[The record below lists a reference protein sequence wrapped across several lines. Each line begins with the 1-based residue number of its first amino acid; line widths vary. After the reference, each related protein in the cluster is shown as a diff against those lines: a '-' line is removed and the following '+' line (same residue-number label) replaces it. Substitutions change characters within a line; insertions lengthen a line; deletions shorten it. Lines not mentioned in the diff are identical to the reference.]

1 MNGFNQE
8 KPYKTVAK
16 YGESE
21 FVEKKSRFLSF
32 VHPIENEADA
42 LDIIEKA
49 RKKYYDATHV
59 VFGYKI
65 KENNICR
72 FSDDGEPQGT
82 AGIPVLDVIVKNE
95 LENVLIIVV
104 RYFGGTLL
112 GAGGLVRAYSKS
124 AVLGVENAGICSMTP
139 CTLFEISC
147 PYNLLQSVQFLLD
160 SLNCVK
166 IDIIYGSDILL
177 KYYIDE
183 NDFEKLCEK
192 ITDKTNGQLVVRNIG
207 NEFHRLKISI

>member
-1 MNGFNQE
+1 MNSF
-8 KPYKTVAK
+8 KPYKTVEK

-21 FVEKKSRFLSF
+21 FVEKKSSFLSF
-32 VHPIENEADA
+32 VHPVDNEKDAIE
-42 LDIIEKA
+42 IIEKA
-49 RKKYYDATHV
+49 RKKYYDSTHV
-59 VFGYKI
+59 VYAYKI
-65 KENNICR
+65 SENNISR

-82 AGIPVLDVIVKNE
+82 AGIPVLDVITKNN

-124 AVLGVENAGICSMTP
+124 AVLGVENAGICTMSP

-147 PYNLLQSVQFLLD
+147 PYNLFQSVQFLLE

-166 IDIIYGSDILL
+166 IDIVYSSDILL

-183 NDFEKLCEK
+183 NDYEHLCEK
-192 ITDKTNGQLVVRNIG
+192 ITDKTNGQLTVLKTG
-207 NEFHRLKISI
+207 NEFHKIKDKSAS

>member
-1 MNGFNQE
+1 M
-8 KPYKTVAK
+8 YKTVAK

-21 FVEKKSRFLSF
+21 FIEKKSRFLSF
-32 VHPIENEADA
+32 VHPVETEEDA

-49 RKKYYDATHV
+49 RKKYYDSTHV
-59 VFGYKI
+59 VFAYKI

-82 AGIPVLDVIVKNE
+82 AGIPVLDVITKND

-124 AVLGVENAGICSMTP
+124 AVMGVEEAGTALVTP
-139 CTLFEISC
+139 CTVFEIVC
-147 PYNLLQSVQFLLD
+147 PYNLLSTVQFILD
-160 SLNCVK
+160 SFSCVK
-166 IDIIYGSDILL
+166 TDISYGSEILL

-183 NDFEKLCEK
+183 KDYESLSDK
-192 ITDKTNGQLVVRNIG
+192 ITDKTNGQIKLKKLAT
-207 NEFHRLKISI
+207 EFHRLKTE

>member
-1 MNGFNQE
+1 MNGFNTE
-8 KPYKTVAK
+8 KPYKTVSK

-21 FVEKKSRFLSF
+21 FIEKKSQFLSF
-32 VHPIENEADA
+32 VHPIEEESDA
-42 LDIIEKA
+42 IDIIEKA

-59 VFGYKI
+59 VYAYKI
-65 KENNICR
+65 KENNISR

-95 LENVLIIVV
+95 LQNVLIIVV

-124 AVLGVENAGICSMTP
+124 AVLGVEDAQICYMTP
-139 CTLFEISC
+139 CTTFEIRC
-147 PYNLLQSVQFLLD
+147 PYNLLQSVQFLLE
-160 SLNCVK
+160 SLNSVK
-166 IDIIYGSDILL
+166 IDIIYESDILL

-183 NDFEKLCEK
+183 NDFQKLCEK
-192 ITDKTNGQLVVRNIG
+192 ITDKTNGQLVVTKTG
-207 NEFHRLKISI
+207 NEFHRLNILT